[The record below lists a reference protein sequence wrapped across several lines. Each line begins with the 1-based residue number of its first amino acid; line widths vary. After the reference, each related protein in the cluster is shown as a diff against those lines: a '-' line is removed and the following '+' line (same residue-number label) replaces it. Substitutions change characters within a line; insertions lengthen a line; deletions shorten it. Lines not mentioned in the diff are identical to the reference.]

1 MSSASDLAEDLI
13 TFDQFCA
20 LIPDGQK
27 ADLID
32 GVIYV
37 ASPDSKRANEINS
50 LLDSLLRMYVS
61 AKQLGQVYISR
72 FAFQLS
78 EITAPEPD
86 LAYVSPE
93 RMQLVRDGRMD
104 GGPDIAVEIVTRD
117 SRDRDYIEKRRKYEG
132 AGVGEY
138 WIIDTIQRRAEF
150 LRLGED
156 GRYSLAR
163 LEENRIFRSRVIPG
177 FWLNVEWLISDETPD
192 AYECLQQLLSS
203 SGG

>member
-1 MSSASDLAEDLI
+1 MSSAPDLAEDLI

-37 ASPDSKRANEINS
+37 ACPDSKRANEINS
-50 LLDSLLRMYVS
+50 FLVSLMQMYVS
-61 AKQLGQVYISR
+61 AKHLGGKIYVSR

-86 LAYVSPE
+86 VAYVSAD
-93 RMQLVRDGRMD
+93 RMQFVREGRMD
-104 GGPDIAVEIVTRD
+104 GGPDVAVEIVTRD
-117 SRDRDYIEKRRKYEG
+117 SRDRDYIEKRRKYEE

-156 GRYSLAR
+156 GRYGLAR

-177 FWLNVEWLISDETPD
+177 FWLNVEWLISDETPE
-192 AYECLQQLLSS
+192 AYECLQQLLA
-203 SGG
+203 